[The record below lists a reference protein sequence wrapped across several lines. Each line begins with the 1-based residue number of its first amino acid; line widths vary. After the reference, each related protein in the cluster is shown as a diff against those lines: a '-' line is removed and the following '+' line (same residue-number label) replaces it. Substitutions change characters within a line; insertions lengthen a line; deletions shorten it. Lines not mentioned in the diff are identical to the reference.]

1 MIINQNKNDEK
12 TTRVLVPEGYR
23 YLLNSI
29 SKKIS
34 FKKNYT
40 EPVLLCESLQKIKKF
55 LKNLLF
61 IKKNKVIKFLYFFC
75 FFVFLF
81 LLKNNHF
88 LEAKFFA
95 FNFCSKIFGDSIKYS
110 FFKVILSNSYKLD
123 EKSLVNLFK
132 IKFFSFL
139 KNQKISN
146 RLLNFYDQSDLFN
159 IYKNFKTIIYFLNG
173 FIKKKNL
180 IQRFQYGSY
189 FQKNKKNFLKKKKPE
204 KNLIFISSLKNLKFL
219 EFLHIR
225 SKNSKHINCIDFS
238 TDNNT
243 IVLGNQNG
251 LINIYKL
258 RKTSSKKKNFDLK
271 GHQNSVIC
279 AKKVNFGNY
288 ILSGSSAGELYLWS
302 LNRASLT
309 LKYQTLSNS
318 IWDLSI
324 TSDGKK
330 FCSTGSQG
338 FVGLW
343 CIERSFPYRFLN
355 GHRLDVNIVKWHSN
369 SNFLVTGSDD
379 RTIRIWDVRVKNSIG
394 KIISDRPVNGL
405 DFSPCG
411 RRLTVSGK
419 SNYISTFDMRAVKV
433 IFRIKEKYLKNKI
446 DKISYLNNEDFCY
459 VKDHK
464 IIKLWD
470 FGKKSNLLNP
480 LSIKYSSELDKIF
493 QLKIKKYNK
502 LTIIGT
508 NNN

>member
-1 MIINQNKNDEK
+1 MIYSQNKKDEKINQ
-12 TTRVLVPEGYR
+12 VLVQGDSK

-29 SKKIS
+29 SKKDS
-34 FKKNYT
+34 FKKNYI
-40 EPVLLCESLQKIKKF
+40 EPIMLCENLQKIKKF

-61 IKKNKVIKFLYFFC
+61 ITKSKVIKFLHFFC

-95 FNFCSKIFGDSIKYS
+95 FNFCSKIFGYSIKY
-110 FFKVILSNSYKLD
+110 LYKLD
-123 EKSLVNLFK
+123 EKSIVNLFK

-139 KNQKISN
+139 KNQKIP
-146 RLLNFYDQSDLFN
+146 RRFLNFYDQSDLFN
-159 IYKNFKTIIYFLNG
+159 IYKNSKLIIYFLNG
-173 FIKKKNL
+173 LNEKKKLIQRLHFGSYLKKNKKIFFKKKN
-180 IQRFQYGSY
+180 I
-189 FQKNKKNFLKKKKPE
+189 E
-204 KNLIFISSLKNLKFL
+204 KNLIISQNLKNLKFL
-219 EFLHIR
+219 KFFHFR
-225 SKNSKHINCIDFS
+225 SKNSKYINCMDLS
-238 TDNNT
+238 PDNNM
-243 IVLGNQNG
+243 IVLGSQNG

-258 RKTSSKKKNFDLK
+258 KKTNSKKNKIDLK

-288 ILSGSSAGELYLWS
+288 ILSGSSEGELYLWS
-302 LNRASLT
+302 LKKNSLA

-318 IWDLSI
+318 IWDFSI
-324 TSDGKK
+324 NSDGKK

-369 SNFLVTGSDD
+369 SNFLATGSDD
-379 RTIRIWDVRVKNSIG
+379 KTIRIWDVRVKNSIG
-394 KIISDRPVNGL
+394 KIISDGSVNGI

-411 RRLTVSGK
+411 RRLTISGK
-419 SNYISTFDMRAVKV
+419 SNYISTFDMRTVK
-433 IFRIKEKYLKNKI
+433 ILFKIKEKYLKNKI

-464 IIKLWD
+464 IIKLWN
-470 FGKKSNLLNP
+470 FGKKRNLLNP

-493 QLKIKKYNK
+493 QLKLKKYNK
-502 LTIIGT
+502 LTIIGIS
-508 NNN
+508 NN